1 VAKWTGQD
9 FLLSNLIIQG
19 QWETSGCNLA
29 HATHIELI
37 GCSIASKPKYVSLN
51 SISRSASHKAIE
63 YPATSMLLMGLV
75 NLDSFVVA
83 GVTNTYGSG

>member
-1 VAKWTGQD
+1 VGNKWLQPR
-9 FLLSNLIIQG
+9 SRY
-19 QWETSGCNLA
+19 SY
-29 HATHIELI
+29 IELI

-75 NLDSFVVA
+75 NIDSFVVA
-83 GVTNTYGSG
+83 GVTNTYGSGEYWILKPNLTCSFRKW